1 MRHGLLLCAVL
12 CAVSLLSCNGR
23 DDTVPAQVSE
33 VCDTLP
39 CDTVRR
45 TAITFI
51 MGEDNSLYNQ
61 YYTLAGYYYRLNPE
75 ERTEVVVE
83 GLTSLSQLLDYL
95 SKHPT
100 ENGLPYGL
108 VNIVS
113 HGNEFV
119 DLQMKVVPGGR
130 RTSAEALFDAMLD
143 GTLVPPESGVVDS
156 QTVVFLHGCA
166 VGNNQ
171 VLLNVLARTFGDEN
185 GVRVKASK
193 LFEYYAYL
201 SQNKNPI
208 SVRHYYARTWYAF
221 YHPDS
226 VMDEQAMVRQL
237 RQRYPNDTTH
247 WLEGLRRR
255 FQNNPSELY
264 HSSFEVPCTYEEVYG
279 VGERLPAVNGPQQR
293 RQWLK
298 EHPEFAELM
307 AVTHIPQQYFQ
318 LKFYRRTYLTEDE
331 ELLYGLVAKA
341 RAGVVCFIQPL
352 TTTDT
357 LGTPFVPYCPED
369 SDSSIFAY
377 STLRPTR
384 VAGPLREAEKGDGWR
399 EFLLYQK
406 KNVSL

>member
-1 MRHGLLLCAVL
+1 MPVE
-12 CAVSLLSCNGR
+12 
-23 DDTVPAQVSE
+23 VSE
-33 VCDTLP
+33 VCDTVP

-83 GLTSLSQLLDYL
+83 GLNSLSQVLDYL

-108 VNIVS
+108 INIVS

-119 DLQMKVVPGGR
+119 DLQMKVAPGGR

-143 GTLVPPESGVVDS
+143 GTLVSPDSGVVDS

-171 VLLNVLARTFGDEN
+171 MLLNVLTRAFGDEN
-185 GVRVKASK
+185 GVKVKASK

-201 SQNKNPI
+201 SQNKNPM
-208 SVRHYYARTWYAF
+208 SVRHYYAQTWYAF

-226 VMDEQAMVRQL
+226 VMDERAMVRQL
-237 RQRYPNDTTH
+237 QRRYPNDTTH
-247 WLEGLRRR
+247 WQEWLRRR

-264 HSSFEVPCTYEEVYG
+264 HYSFEVPCTYEEIYG
-279 VGERLPAVNGPQQR
+279 VGEHLPAVNGPQQR
-293 RQWLK
+293 RQWLAA
-298 EHPEFAELM
+298 HPEFAEMM
-307 AVTHIPQQYFQ
+307 ALTHVPQQYFQ
-318 LKFYRRTYLTEDE
+318 LKFYRLTYVREDD
-331 ELLYGLVAKA
+331 ELVYGLKAKA
-341 RAGVVCFIQPL
+341 RAGVVCLIQPL
-352 TTTDT
+352 TETDT
-357 LGTPFVPYCPED
+357 DTAGNPYMPYRPDEG
-369 SDSSIFAY
+369 DSSIFAY
-377 STLRPTR
+377 STLVPTP
-384 VAGPLREAEKGDGWR
+384 VPGPLQTSACRTELSK
-399 EFLLYQK
+399 FLLYQK
-406 KNVSL
+406 KNVPL

>member
-1 MRHGLLLCAVL
+1 MCLML
-12 CAVSLLSCNGR
+12 CAVSLLSCKDRG
-23 DDTVPAQVSE
+23 DTVPVEVNE

-83 GLTSLSQLLDYL
+83 GLNSLSQVLDYL

-100 ENGLPYGL
+100 ENGLPHGL
-108 VNIVS
+108 INIVS

-119 DLQMKVVPGGR
+119 DLQMKVAPKGR

-143 GTLVPPESGVVDS
+143 GTLVPPDSTVVDS

-171 VLLNVLARTFGDEN
+171 MLLNMLARAFGDAN
-185 GVRVKASK
+185 GVKVKASK

-201 SQNKNPI
+201 SQNKNPM

-226 VMDEQAMVRQL
+226 VMDEKTMVRQL
-237 RQRYPNDTTH
+237 RQRYPEDTTH
-247 WLEGLRRR
+247 WQEGLRRR

-264 HSSFEVPCTYEEVYG
+264 HYSFEVPCTYEEVFG
-279 VGERLPAVNGPQQR
+279 VGEPPASVYGERQR
-293 RQWLK
+293 RQWLA
-298 EHPEFAELM
+298 EHSEFVGLM
-307 AVTHIPQQYFQ
+307 EKTHIPQQYFQ
-318 LKFYRRTYLTEDE
+318 MKFYRCTYVHGDDLV
-331 ELLYGLVAKA
+331 YGLKVKA
-341 RAGVVCFIQPL
+341 RAGVICLIQPL
-352 TTTDT
+352 TETDT
-357 LGTPFVPYCPED
+357 AGNPYMPYRPDE
-369 SDSSIFAY
+369 SDSTIFAY
-377 STLRPTR
+377 SRLLPT
-384 VAGPLREAEKGDGWR
+384 AIEGPLKVEEAGHGI
-399 EFLLYQK
+399 LLYQK
-406 KNVSL
+406 KSVPL

>member
-1 MRHGLLLCAVL
+1 MLCSVLCAVL
-12 CAVSLLSCNGR
+12 LLSCKGR
-23 DDTVPAQVSE
+23 GDTVPVQASE

-75 ERTEVVVE
+75 ERTEVVVD
-83 GLTSLSQLLDYL
+83 GLTSLSQVLDYL
-95 SKHPT
+95 GKHPT

-108 VNIVS
+108 INIVS

-143 GTLVPPESGVVDS
+143 GTLVPPDSTVVDS

-171 VLLNVLARTFGDEN
+171 MLLNMLARAFGDAN
-185 GVRVKASK
+185 GVKVKASK

-201 SQNKNPI
+201 SQNKNPM

-237 RQRYPNDTTH
+237 RQRYPDDTTH
-247 WLEGLRRR
+247 WQEGLRRR
-255 FQNNPSELY
+255 LQNNPSELY
-264 HSSFEVPCTYEEVYG
+264 HYSFEVPCAYEEVYE

-307 AVTHIPQQYFQ
+307 AVTHVPQQYFQ

-341 RAGVVCFIQPL
+341 RAGVVCLIQPL
-352 TTTDT
+352 TVTDT
-357 LGTPFVPYCPED
+357 MGMPYSPYRPEEDD
-369 SDSSIFAY
+369 STIFAF
-377 STLRPTR
+377 STVVPTSLP
-384 VAGPLREAEKGDGWR
+384 GPLGETNSKPEWT
-399 EFLLYQK
+399 ECLLYR
-406 KNVSL
+406 

>member
-1 MRHGLLLCAVL
+1 MLLCSVL
-12 CAVSLLSCNGR
+12 CAVSLLSCKGR
-23 DDTVPAQVSE
+23 GDTVPVEVSE
-33 VCDTLP
+33 VCDTVP

-83 GLTSLSQLLDYL
+83 GLTSLSQVLDYL
-95 SKHPT
+95 GKHPT

-108 VNIVS
+108 INIVS

-119 DLQMKVVPGGR
+119 DLQMKVAPGGR

-143 GTLVPPESGVVDS
+143 GTLVPPDSGVVDS

-171 VLLNVLARTFGDEN
+171 MLLNVLARAFGDAN
-185 GVRVKASK
+185 GVKVKASK

-201 SQNKNPI
+201 SQNKNPM
-208 SVRHYYARTWYAF
+208 SVRHYYARTWYGF

-226 VMDEQAMVRQL
+226 VMDEKAMVRQL
-237 RQRYPNDTTH
+237 QRRYPNDTTH
-247 WLEGLRRR
+247 WQEGLRRR

-264 HSSFEVPCTYEEVYG
+264 HYSFEVPCTYEEVYG

-307 AVTHIPQQYFQ
+307 AETHIPQQYFQ

-341 RAGVVCFIQPL
+341 RAGVVCLIQPL

-357 LGTPFVPYCPED
+357 FGIPFVPYCPED

-384 VAGPLREAEKGDGWR
+384 VAGPLREAEKGADWR